1 MSSFT
6 RSFRSRLLLCAATA
20 LVCGVVP
27 AVADPAAPANVNLAP
42 GVGGV
47 QYAQA
52 GTTTSSSSRSSEQSI
67 EVKAKARLLRDK
79 NSPSAVTELGQKAIE
94 AVGVGGST
102 SQLLRQAP
110 SVYVYQ
116 QGIGDNAPVL
126 TIRGLR
132 GLEVA
137 TTLDGI
143 PIQDLEAPGSFYLAN
158 NIGGVVTTN
167 QIAGVSIY
175 PGVAYPDKN
184 TFGTIGGTVAYDTK
198 RPTNDAYFDVTGS
211 VGSFGTYSE
220 GFEANSG
227 AIDGPWGRGDNA
239 PKVLLSYKNLQSQG
253 FIDGTS
259 NRENEMEFAF
269 DKPYDDGLSKFQA
282 TVLYNQADGY
292 IENEPVPTAYTDKFG
307 RYSNYPTYLNN
318 AFQNNDF
325 LTVILKDETYINDY
339 VTVGSTAFYI
349 QNDQQLNDYSSILL
363 DVPGGSNTPVTV
375 NGTSPFINNP
385 GGFGEGGLFGPPIGG
400 GGFGIFGGGYGGY
413 FYGSGNHYNPL
424 KLYPAGSKDCP
435 QSYLNQ
441 FWGGSVLNGA
451 PCGLNDQITGSSSYT
466 YGITPHVVIT
476 PPDIFGIQQTIKIGG
491 LVAKETSPSGYE
503 YLGGDPNTPQD
514 PANSAS
520 VQNGGSQRTIYQG
533 YVQDKLDFLDN
544 TLHITPGATLEG
556 TYSSIEGAYVFNSKA
571 SPANGPNGVFNGGT
585 NLDNYGPFKGEKW
598 DREFLPFFNVSYD
611 LDKILPVA
619 KGVSIYGSVGNSAL
633 FAPVGDFGPST
644 SGTPPFASIVHL
656 YEAGVKYNVSDLA
669 LSADYYYQKVD
680 RDFGFYSSQTGTTFG
695 DTVYSGVGQRE
706 FKGFEAAAIYQVTPT
721 IQLFGNV
728 SHQLAKYL
736 TTGLDFDTVAEDQYG
751 VSIKGSPISGIP
763 DWLSTFGAD
772 YDKKSIFL
780 DNDHFNVRLTGQY
793 TGHQYTTCDL
803 TLFDPSCGTVYVQ
816 HVPGVDY
823 SGGPQSNNVFNTFTG
838 ATTTDRNGGGISPF
852 AVFNLDINY
861 KLPTP
866 QLPVVKNITFD
877 LNIQNLFNQVYNQY
891 FYKQVSPVSC
901 KVSAKDPTGNPY
913 GCTPQF
919 SDAIPGEPFAAFF
932 TVTARF

>member
-1 MSSFT
+1 MKYSA
-6 RSFRSRLLLCAATA
+6 RSFRQTLMLCAASA
-20 LVCGVVP
+20 LVCAAVP
-27 AVADPAAPANVNLAP
+27 GRADPAAPANVNLAP

-52 GTTTSSSSRSSEQSI
+52 GTAATTGSGSSQSI
-67 EVKAKARLLRDK
+67 EVKAAARLVRDK

-94 AVGVGGST
+94 AVGIGGST

-116 QGIGDNAPVL
+116 QGLGDNAPVL

-167 QIAGVSIY
+167 QIANVSIY

-184 TFGTIGGTVAYDTK
+184 TFGTIGGTVAYDSK
-198 RPTNDAYFDVTGS
+198 RPSNDAYLDLSGS
-211 VGSFGTYSE
+211 VGMFGTLSE

-227 AIDGPWGRGDNA
+227 RIDGPWGSGDNA
-239 PKVLLSYKNLQSQG
+239 PKILLNYRNFQSQG

-282 TVLYNQADGY
+282 TVIYNEASGY
-292 IENEPVPTAYTDKFG
+292 IENEPVTTAYLNKNGFF
-307 RYSNYPTYLNN
+307 SNYPTNLDSAY
-318 AFQNNDF
+318 QNNDF
-325 LTVILKDETYINDY
+325 LTVILKDDQYINDY
-339 VTVGSTAFYI
+339 VTAGVTAFYI

-363 DVPGGSNTPVTV
+363 DAPGGSNTILTV
-375 NGTSPFINNP
+375 GGTTPFINNP
-385 GGFGEGGLFGPPIGG
+385 GGFGEGGLYGPPIGG
-400 GGFGIFGGGYGGY
+400 GGLGIYGGGYGGY
-413 FYGSGNHYNPL
+413 FYGKGDTYNPL

-451 PCGLNDQITGSSSYT
+451 PCGLNDQITGGSSYT
-466 YGITPHVVIT
+466 YGIQPRLVIT
-476 PPDIFGIQQTIKIGG
+476 PPDIFGIQQTIKVGG
-491 LVAKETSPSGYE
+491 LVAKETSPSGYT
-503 YLGGDPNTPQD
+503 YLGGDPNTPED
-514 PANSAS
+514 PANAS
-520 VQNGGSQRTIYQG
+520 SVPNGGSQRTIYQG

-544 TLHITPGATLEG
+544 TLHLTPGATLEG
-556 TYSSIEGAYVFNSKA
+556 TYSSIGGALVFNSKD
-571 SPANGPNGVFNGGT
+571 SPFNGPNGLANGGT
-585 NLDNYGPFKGEKW
+585 DLDRYGPFKGEKW
-598 DREFLPFFNVSYD
+598 DREFLPFFNISYD
-611 LDKILPVA
+611 LDKILPPA

-656 YEAGVKYNVSDLA
+656 YEGGVKYNVSKLA
-669 LSADYYYQKVD
+669 LSADYFYQKVD

-706 FKGFEAAAIYQVTPT
+706 FKGFEAAGIYQLTPEV
-721 IQLFGNV
+721 QLFGNV
-728 SHQLAKYL
+728 SHLLAKYL

-751 VSIKGSPISGIP
+751 VSIKGSPVSGIP

-803 TLFDPSCGTVYVQ
+803 TLFDPSCGTVYVAG
-816 HVPGVDY
+816 VPGVDY
-823 SGGPQSNNVFNTFTG
+823 SGGLHSTNVYNTFTG
-838 ATTTDRNGGGISPF
+838 ATTTDVHGGGISPF
-852 AVFNLDINY
+852 AIFNLDVNY

-866 QLPVVKNITFD
+866 HLPVMKSITFD
-877 LNIQNLFNQVYNQY
+877 LNIQNLFDQRYFQY

-901 KVSAKDPTGNPY
+901 PVSAKDPTGNPY

-919 SDAIPGEPFAAFF
+919 SDDIPGEPFAAFF